1 MDQAAEPL
9 SFAGEQ
15 GEPDCAVL
23 DPHDPTLQPCARPV
37 DDGSWAAGF
46 GSAIPRICSSSLPL
60 SWSLPWSADSDGAGV
75 LVREPAAAAFSANSL
90 IGAPVLGA
98 GSSDPIIG
106 TISLEGPSVVS
117 SSLRAVL
124 GPTSAPPT
132 AIRYQWQRATPG
144 SESFSDICGAT
155 GLANS
160 PTAQDLGLSLRIQ
173 ASLTNGG
180 RPRQPRAVVA
190 SPRGS
195 AADRSARKHAAQP
208 EPDQRAAER
217 LTRGARR
224 LDGPGADLQPAQR
237 RERQDGRKQLR
248 QQPHAT
254 HLPGRRA
261 PPPSPSPK
269 HHW

>member
-15 GEPDCAVL
+15 GDPDCAVL
-23 DPHDPTLQPCARPV
+23 DPPDPTLQPCARPV
-37 DDGSWAAGF
+37 DDGSRAAGF
-46 GSAIPRICSSSLPL
+46 GSAIPGICSSSLPL

-75 LVREPAAAAFSANSL
+75 LVQDPAAAAFSAKSL

-98 GSSDPIIG
+98 GTSDPIIG

-144 SESFSDICGAT
+144 SESFSDISGAT

-173 ASLTNGG
+173 ASLTNGAG
-180 RPRQPRAVVA
+180 LDNPALSLRSPVVQ
-190 SPRGS
+190 RLIE
-195 AADRSARKHAAQP
+195 AQGNTLLS
-208 EPDQRAAER
+208 QNSISER
-217 LTRGARR
+217 LARRARR
-224 LDGPGADLQPAQR
+224 LDGLGADLQPAQR
-237 RERQDGRKQLR
+237 RERQDGQKQLR

-254 HLPGRRA
+254 HLPDRRA
-261 PPPSPSPK
+261 RPPSPTPK
-269 HHW
+269 HNW